1 MSGNEMRP
9 AAGCNGGRG
18 AGGNRED
25 GRPQP
30 NTARPARNPAR
41 LKVTANGPRGPF
53 TVTGQTARA
62 LMALINAA
70 GVGVTALELSS
81 WALRLAA
88 YVHSLRRLGLVVTLL
103 REPHPGGWHGRYVLA
118 SPVQVQAVAFG
129 GEGEQ

>member
-1 MSGNEMRP
+1 MSGDEMRP
-9 AAGCNGGRG
+9 AAGCIGGRG
-18 AGGNRED
+18 AGGNPADSRS
-25 GRPQP
+25 QP
-30 NTARPARNPAR
+30 STARPSRNPAR

-62 LMALINAA
+62 LLALVNAA
-70 GVGVTALELSS
+70 AHGVTALEVST

-88 YVHSLRRLGLVVTLL
+88 YVHCLRRLGLVVTLL

-118 SPVQVQAVAFG
+118 SPVRLCAVVSG